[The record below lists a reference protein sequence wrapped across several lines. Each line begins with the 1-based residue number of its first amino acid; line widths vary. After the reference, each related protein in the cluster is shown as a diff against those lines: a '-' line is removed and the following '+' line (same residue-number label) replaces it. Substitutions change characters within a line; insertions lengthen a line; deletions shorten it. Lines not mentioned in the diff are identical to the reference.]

1 MRRKTIGMLSMIYE
15 TVLMRCIQDYVRPS
29 AASSISSR
37 ALKPVLPREGEESKE
52 RRRPFVASSGA
63 SLWPL
68 ADCTGWTSRQGSR
81 AMRPSSFLALTTQ
94 ESPFLSLMR
103 RLTRPTKCQYSRKLQ
118 QNFTGPLRCADLTSA
133 PWGPTDTQL
142 YNMPQPR

>member
-1 MRRKTIGMLSMIYE
+1 MRRKAIGMLSMIYE

-68 ADCTGWTSRQGSR
+68 AELHRLDITTRQQSNEAFILFGTDDAR
-81 AMRPSSFLALTTQ
+81 VSFPIID
-94 ESPFLSLMR
+94 E
-103 RLTRPTKCQYSRKLQ
+103 K
-118 QNFTGPLRCADLTSA
+118 AD
-133 PWGPTDTQL
+133 
-142 YNMPQPR
+142 